1 MFTFKQA
8 TDCVKG
14 TFIQQHN
21 PSSTIQYLLTD
32 SRKLTTPAISLFF
45 AIHGGRHN
53 GHKFIQELY
62 DKGVRQFVVEKDHI
76 PDIDQLPEAN
86 IISVENSVQALQQI
100 AVCHRSAFSLPVV
113 AITGSNGKTIVKEW
127 LSTMLAKQFNVVK
140 SPKSYN
146 SQIGVP
152 LSVWQINETH
162 TLGIFE
168 AGISR
173 PGEMAHLERVIQP
186 SIGIFTNIGTAHDE
200 NFKDWQQKTREKLLL
215 FRHCTVLIYCLDH
228 QVIRQEVSDL
238 LHLQL
243 RTFTWSRTSSTATV
257 YLKQFYREETRSQLL
272 IYYKQS
278 DFSLTIPFTD
288 EASIENI
295 MHCVSLMLYLEMEFT
310 EIQNRLNLL
319 QPVSM
324 RLELKQGMN
333 GCYLID
339 DTYNNDLA
347 GLTMALDFLNL
358 QKQRPIKTLILSD
371 LLETGM
377 PEAHLYQHIAQL
389 LEDKDINRLIGIGEV
404 ILRNKKF
411 FHLPAQFY
419 PNIESFLQDSLL
431 KKFSNELILLKG
443 ARTFHFENIVHK
455 LQQKTHGTVLEI
467 NLDAL
472 AHNLNEHRNQ
482 LNSQTKIMVMVK
494 AFAYGSGSAE
504 VANFLQF
511 QRVDYLAV
519 AYADEG
525 VVLRENGIHLP
536 IMVMNPSPETFG
548 LLLNYRLEPELYSLS
563 ILKEFI
569 HFLKATN
576 QASGVHLKFDTGM
589 HRLGFEIK
597 EITELIQLLKQTDK
611 IKVSSVLSH
620 LAAADEAK
628 FDNFTQ
634 QQIQAFETMT
644 ESITGVLG
652 YMPIRHILNSAGITR
667 FSKQQL
673 DMVRLGIGLYG
684 VAASDSDQLALQT
697 VGTLKTT
704 ISQIKQVKAGETVGY
719 SRRGKI
725 EKDSTIATIA
735 IGYADGFDRRLG
747 NGVGKVWIHGEL
759 APVVGSVCMDM
770 TMVDITGIQATEG
783 EEVVIFGQQHPIT
796 EMAACIG
803 TIPYE
808 ILTGISERVKRV
820 FFTS

>member
-1 MFTFKQA
+1 MFTFKQT
-8 TDCVKG
+8 TDCIKG
-14 TFIQQHN
+14 AVMQQHS
-21 PSSTIQYLLTD
+21 PSTIQYLLTD
-32 SRKLTTPAISLFF
+32 SRKLITPAVSLFF
-45 AIHGGRHN
+45 AIKGGRHN
-53 GHKFIQELY
+53 GHAFIQELY
-62 DKGVRQFVVEKDHI
+62 NRGVRQFVIEN
-76 PDIDQLPEAN
+76 DQIFDLTKFPEAN
-86 IISVENSVQALQQI
+86 LIKVNNSVQALQQL
-100 AVCHRSAFSLPVV
+100 AACHRTGFSLPVV

-127 LSTMLAKQFNVVK
+127 LATLLAKQFNVVK

-152 LSVWQINETH
+152 LSVWQINETN

-168 AGISR
+168 AGISMS
-173 PGEMAHLERVIQP
+173 GEMDNLERVIRP
-186 SIGIFTNIGTAHDE
+186 TIGVFTNIGTAHDE
-200 NFKDWQQKTREKLLL
+200 NFKDREQKIREKLLL
-215 FRHCTVLIYCLDH
+215 FQNCLVLIYCQDH
-228 QVIRQEVSDL
+228 EPIHQEIL
-238 LHLQL
+238 LILKPEQQ
-243 RTFTWSRTSSTATV
+243 TFTWSRTNSQANIW
-257 YLKQFYREETRSQLL
+257 LKQLSRTDSSSALL
-272 IYYKQS
+272 IQHKQS
-278 DFSLTIPFTD
+278 DFQLTIPFAD
-288 EASIENI
+288 DAAIENI
-295 MHCVSLMLYLEMEFT
+295 MHCVSLMLYLEMEIT

-324 RLELKQGMN
+324 RLELKQGIN

-377 PEAHLYQHIAQL
+377 PEAGLYQHIAQL

-404 ILRNKKF
+404 ISRNRKY

-419 PNIESFLQDSLL
+419 PSTESFLQDSLYR
-431 KKFSNELILLKG
+431 KFSNELILLKG
-443 ARTFHFENIVHK
+443 ARTFRFENIVHK

-472 AHNLNEHRNQ
+472 AHNLNEHRRQ

-511 QRVDYLAV
+511 QRIDYLAV

-525 VVLRENGIHLP
+525 VILRENGIHLP

-548 LLLNYRLEPELYSLS
+548 LLLNYRLEPELYSLT
-563 ILKEFI
+563 ILREFI

-576 QASGVHLKFDTGM
+576 QSSGAHLKFDTGM
-589 HRLGFEIK
+589 HRLGFETK
-597 EITELIQLLKQTDK
+597 DLPDLIHLLQQTDK
-611 IKVSSVLSH
+611 IKVTTVLSH
-620 LAAADEAK
+620 LSAADEAK
-628 FDNFTQ
+628 FDDFTR
-634 QQIQAFETMT
+634 QQIQAFESMS
-644 ESITGVLG
+644 ESIAAVLG

-667 FSKQQL
+667 FTKQQL

-684 VAASDSDQLALQT
+684 VAASASDHLGLQT

-747 NGVGKVWIHGEL
+747 NGVGKVWIHGKP
-759 APVVGSVCMDM
+759 ASIVGSVCMDM
-770 TMVDITGIQATEG
+770 TMVDITGIEATEG
-783 EEVVIFGQQHPIT
+783 DEVIIFGPQHSIT
-796 EMAACIG
+796 EIAASIG

-808 ILTGISERVKRV
+808 ILTGISERVKRI